1 MMLLLLLLLQTSVG
15 SAENKNADVAEY
27 ERLSDEMLKMSKNNV
42 WKGVDKRFG
51 EMEELDVDISFDH
64 YVLGAQAAQEVGD
77 IATCKK
83 RLAKAIEIKKKKQV
97 IHWYQD
103 IDEHYGYVALFTSSK
118 GGRYLHSESAIGG
131 PVEAQSIGFATQQ
144 ILEEGEFEGLLPV
157 GSYDFAGQKFN
168 VTSGVAVHLE
178 ISPRIR
184 KKTNAVY
191 KTVNE

>member
-1 MMLLLLLLLQTSVG
+1 MKLLLLLLLTSIG
-15 SAENKNADVAEY
+15 IAENKNADVAEY

-42 WKGVDKRFG
+42 WKGVDKRFE

-64 YVLGAQAAQEVGD
+64 YVLGAQAAQEMGD
-77 IATCKK
+77 IASCKK

-118 GGRYLHSESAIGG
+118 GGRYLNSESAIGG

-157 GSYDFAGQKFN
+157 GAYDFAGQKFN

-178 ISPRIR
+178 ISPRMR

-191 KTVNE
+191 KPVND